1 MVLAY
6 FCRTKKLF
14 FNRKIMRKFILV
26 SFVLVVAALVSWKL
40 ILFASSKEKS
50 TKRGKTSIAVICEN
64 ITKGNIEDT
73 AEFTG
78 ALAGNMEVSVSP
90 KLPGLVNKIYVDLG
104 DEVEEGQLLATL
116 DDEEIKN
123 EVDEAKAKLLVARA
137 ALEEINTSV
146 ATAQSE
152 LERIKTLR
160 KRKVAAET
168 ELETSESEVAKFL
181 GRKRVAEANITQQ
194 EAALRAA
201 ETRLSYTRINSPI
214 KGFVGKRYVDEGAMM
229 SASTP
234 IVSLANMTLVKTVIS
249 VVESDYAKVLIG
261 LKASLKVDAYPDQV
275 FEGQVTR
282 IAPILDPDT
291 RTAET
296 EIEFDNA
303 NLLLKPGM
311 FARVLIRYGVRHDV
325 ILVPTHAIVKREMQM
340 GVFVPGAD
348 NKTTMFI
355 AITKGISN
363 PQLTE
368 INSEQSFEQ
377 VIVMGQ
383 HLLSD
388 GDSIVISKSKEK

>member
-1 MVLAY
+1 M
-6 FCRTKKLF
+6 
-14 FNRKIMRKFILV
+14 RKIILI
-26 SFVLVVAALVSWKL
+26 SFVLVLAALVIWKL

-50 TKRGKTSIAVICEN
+50 LKRGKTPIAVICEN
-64 ITKGNIEDT
+64 ITIGDIEDT

-78 ALAGNMEVSVSP
+78 ALAGNAEVSVSP
-90 KLPGLVNKIYVDLG
+90 KISGLVNKIYVDLG
-104 DEVEEGQLLATL
+104 DKVEQGQLLATL

-123 EVDEAKAKLLVARA
+123 EVDEAKARLLVARA

-146 ATAQSE
+146 ATAQNE

-160 KRKVAAET
+160 QRKVAAET

-181 GRKRVAEANITQQ
+181 GRKRVAEASITQQ

-201 ETRLSYTRINSPI
+201 QTRLSYTQINSPI
-214 KGFVGKRYVDEGAMM
+214 TGFVGKRYVDEGAMM

-234 IVSLANMTLVKTVIS
+234 IVSLANMSVVKTVIS
-249 VVESDYAKVLIG
+249 VVERDYAKVLIG
-261 LKASLKVDAYPDQV
+261 LKAILKVDAYPNQI
-275 FEGQVTR
+275 FEGEVTR

-296 EIEFDNA
+296 EIEFENSH
-303 NLLLKPGM
+303 LLLKPGM
-311 FARVLIRYGVRHDV
+311 FARVRIQYGIRKNVM
-325 ILVPTHAIVKREMQM
+325 LAPSHAIVKRETQL
-340 GVFVPGAD
+340 GVFVPDA
-348 NKTTMFI
+348 NQTTTRFI
-355 AITKGISN
+355 PITKGISN

-368 INSEQSFEQ
+368 ITSEQPCEQ

-388 GDSIVISKSKEK
+388 GDSIVVNTSKDK